1 MTSQI
6 LKKQNTWRTKGPLQY
21 HKIPNINHELRQERM
36 KLIAGFILSWLRIFP
51 YYFKALFEEGGG
63 GGGGGGGGLRL
74 PGVGPITYRNFTVH
88 SKRLMTSSSAF
99 CSLPRINKTTTFLNT
114 L

>member
-6 LKKQNTWRTKGPLQY
+6 LKKQNTWRTKGPFQY

-63 GGGGGGGGLRL
+63 GGGLTFARGRADN
-74 PGVGPITYRNFTVH
+74 ISEFYR
-88 SKRLMTSSSAF
+88 SQ
-99 CSLPRINKTTTFLNT
+99 
-114 L
+114 